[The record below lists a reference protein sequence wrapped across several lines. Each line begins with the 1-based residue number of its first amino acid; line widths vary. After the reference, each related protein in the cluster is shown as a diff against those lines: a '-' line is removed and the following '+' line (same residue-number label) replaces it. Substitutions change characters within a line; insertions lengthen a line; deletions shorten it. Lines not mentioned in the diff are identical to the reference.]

1 VIDSMQHRDDF
12 CDALRNIVGCD
23 SASVSEHS
31 LDEEP
36 RSSGS
41 ERPIHDVFFGKPA
54 NREQLRI
61 AQAVDRHGSVL
72 VQGPPG
78 TGKSHTIANL
88 IGHLLAHGQS
98 VLVTSHTT
106 KALRVLREHL
116 VEELRPL
123 CVSVLESDLESRR
136 QLEESV
142 QAISSRLSESD
153 ADELERE
160 AKGLEQRRACLIA
173 ELGLRREELKN
184 ARADEYR
191 SVVYGGNEIAPLEA
205 ARIVAAGTGR
215 HDWVPGPVALG
226 EPCPLSAAEV
236 RELYETNAS
245 TRPGDDRY
253 VDRSLP
259 DQLPVPGDVA
269 RWFQQSDQLAECG
282 QLDRRHWPKVGF
294 KPGHIGQLESL
305 ITELKTTV
313 QEFAAF
319 DGWKLAA
326 VDARRHP
333 QPDGGPWDHL
343 LRKIDETVELAL
355 QVQTDVVV
363 HRPQVSEESPLQAQ
377 SVLALEIHEHLLRG
391 GRLGWLW
398 LPWRLHW
405 KKALSIW
412 TVQGRPPKT
421 ADQVAAILRLLAVK
435 ISRTELQ
442 VLWEGL
448 MAAHGAPGL
457 AELGEEP
464 ERAASQFASI
474 IREVLDWWPRRWT
487 PLEQRLRDI
496 GFEWQR
502 FVGEQPPDLSRYG
515 ELRRIMTA
523 VQNRLIGDLER
534 TKKHLESLRVRKQ
547 MTDLLNHLGMSDR
560 PEVVAVRK
568 AIEDKDPEA
577 YSRAYH
583 ECMAAVAR
591 RKHALRRKELLARL
605 RRNGSA
611 ETWAEAIL
619 HRHDLHCGSTPPGD
633 VFKAWEWRQLNDELV
648 RRAEVDLEELG
659 RQIEDLQDQLKS
671 VTNQL
676 IDRKAWAGQVRRTR
690 RAQRQALIGW
700 LSIINRIGK
709 GFGRRVPQLRR
720 EAQQKMEECREAV
733 PVWVMPLSR
742 LVENFDFS
750 APRFDVVIIDEASQC
765 DVMALMALAIARKVV
780 VVGDDK
786 QVSPVAVGQQLDIVG
801 NLIRLHLEG
810 IPNAVLYDGRM
821 SIYDLAKQSFPGLIC
836 LMEHFR
842 CVPDII
848 QFSNHLSY
856 EGTIKPLREK
866 ASSQLTPHVVPY
878 RVEGATRGSGKVNA
892 EEAAV
897 VATLIVAAC
906 EHEAYVKQTFG
917 VISLVGDEQA
927 MEIERLLLQHLLPDE
942 YERRRIICGNSAQ
955 FQGDERDVM
964 FLSMVQ
970 SPGSGPL
977 PMLDRPD
984 FQQRY
989 NVAASRARNQM
1000 WVVYSL
1006 NHEVDL
1012 KPGDLRRRLVEH
1024 ALDPE
1029 AITRDL
1035 ERAGIPAESPF
1046 EQQVYE
1052 RLVRRGYRVRPQ
1064 WPVGRYRIDLVVEG
1078 AERRAAVECDGD
1090 RDHPIEK
1097 LSEDMER
1104 QAILERLGW
1113 RFIRIRGSVF
1123 FRNPDTAIDKLV
1135 AKLNELG
1142 IHPERRELHVEA
1154 EVEAHRPNLVAEII
1168 RRAAELRLLWKTPDS
1183 LIPREKIPHV
1193 TDL

>member
-1 VIDSMQHRDDF
+1 
-12 CDALRNIVGCD
+12 
-23 SASVSEHS
+23 
-31 LDEEP
+31 
-36 RSSGS
+36 
-41 ERPIHDVFFGKPA
+41 
-54 NREQLRI
+54 
-61 AQAVDRHGSVL
+61 
-72 VQGPPG
+72 
-78 TGKSHTIANL
+78 
-88 IGHLLAHGQS
+88 
-98 VLVTSHTT
+98 
-106 KALRVLREHL
+106 
-116 VEELRPL
+116 
-123 CVSVLESDLESRR
+123 
-136 QLEESV
+136 
-142 QAISSRLSESD
+142 
-153 ADELERE
+153 
-160 AKGLEQRRACLIA
+160 
-173 ELGLRREELKN
+173 
-184 ARADEYR
+184 
-191 SVVYGGNEIAPLEA
+191 
-205 ARIVAAGTGR
+205 
-215 HDWVPGPVALG
+215 
-226 EPCPLSAAEV
+226 
-236 RELYETNAS
+236 
-245 TRPGDDRY
+245 
-253 VDRSLP
+253 
-259 DQLPVPGDVA
+259 
-269 RWFQQSDQLAECG
+269 
-282 QLDRRHWPKVGF
+282 
-294 KPGHIGQLESL
+294 
-305 ITELKTTV
+305 
-313 QEFAAF
+313 
-319 DGWKLAA
+319 
-326 VDARRHP
+326 
-333 QPDGGPWDHL
+333 
-343 LRKIDETVELAL
+343 
-355 QVQTDVVV
+355 
-363 HRPQVSEESPLQAQ
+363 
-377 SVLALEIHEHLLRG
+377 
-391 GRLGWLW
+391 
-398 LPWRLHW
+398 
-405 KKALSIW
+405 
-412 TVQGRPPKT
+412 
-421 ADQVAAILRLLAVK
+421 
-435 ISRTELQ
+435 
-442 VLWEGL
+442 
-448 MAAHGAPGL
+448 
-457 AELGEEP
+457 
-464 ERAASQFASI
+464 
-474 IREVLDWWPRRWT
+474 
-487 PLEQRLRDI
+487 
-496 GFEWQR
+496 
-502 FVGEQPPDLSRYG
+502 
-515 ELRRIMTA
+515 
-523 VQNRLIGDLER
+523 
-534 TKKHLESLRVRKQ
+534 
-547 MTDLLNHLGMSDR
+547 
-560 PEVVAVRK
+560 
-568 AIEDKDPEA
+568 
-577 YSRAYH
+577 
-583 ECMAAVAR
+583 
-591 RKHALRRKELLARL
+591 
-605 RRNGSA
+605 
-611 ETWAEAIL
+611 
-619 HRHDLHCGSTPPGD
+619 
-633 VFKAWEWRQLNDELV
+633 
-648 RRAEVDLEELG
+648 
-659 RQIEDLQDQLKS
+659 
-671 VTNQL
+671 
-676 IDRKAWAGQVRRTR
+676 
-690 RAQRQALIGW
+690 
-700 LSIINRIGK
+700 
-709 GFGRRVPQLRR
+709 
-720 EAQQKMEECREAV
+720 
-733 PVWVMPLSR
+733 
-742 LVENFDFS
+742 
-750 APRFDVVIIDEASQC
+750 
-765 DVMALMALAIARKVV
+765 MALAIARKVV

-970 SPGSGPL
+970 SPGGGPL

-1035 ERAGIPAESPF
+1035 ERAGIPTESPF

-1123 FRNPDTAIDKLV
+1123 FRNPDAAIDKLV
-1135 AKLNELG
+1135 AKLDELG

>member
-1 VIDSMQHRDDF
+1 M
-12 CDALRNIVGCD
+12 
-23 SASVSEHS
+23 
-31 LDEEP
+31 
-36 RSSGS
+36 
-41 ERPIHDVFFGKPA
+41 
-54 NREQLRI
+54 
-61 AQAVDRHGSVL
+61 
-72 VQGPPG
+72 
-78 TGKSHTIANL
+78 
-88 IGHLLAHGQS
+88 
-98 VLVTSHTT
+98 
-106 KALRVLREHL
+106 
-116 VEELRPL
+116 
-123 CVSVLESDLESRR
+123 
-136 QLEESV
+136 
-142 QAISSRLSESD
+142 
-153 ADELERE
+153 
-160 AKGLEQRRACLIA
+160 
-173 ELGLRREELKN
+173 
-184 ARADEYR
+184 
-191 SVVYGGNEIAPLEA
+191 
-205 ARIVAAGTGR
+205 
-215 HDWVPGPVALG
+215 
-226 EPCPLSAAEV
+226 
-236 RELYETNAS
+236 
-245 TRPGDDRY
+245 
-253 VDRSLP
+253 
-259 DQLPVPGDVA
+259 
-269 RWFQQSDQLAECG
+269 
-282 QLDRRHWPKVGF
+282 
-294 KPGHIGQLESL
+294 
-305 ITELKTTV
+305 
-313 QEFAAF
+313 
-319 DGWKLAA
+319 
-326 VDARRHP
+326 
-333 QPDGGPWDHL
+333 
-343 LRKIDETVELAL
+343 
-355 QVQTDVVV
+355 
-363 HRPQVSEESPLQAQ
+363 
-377 SVLALEIHEHLLRG
+377 
-391 GRLGWLW
+391 
-398 LPWRLHW
+398 
-405 KKALSIW
+405 
-412 TVQGRPPKT
+412 
-421 ADQVAAILRLLAVK
+421 
-435 ISRTELQ
+435 
-442 VLWEGL
+442 
-448 MAAHGAPGL
+448 
-457 AELGEEP
+457 
-464 ERAASQFASI
+464 
-474 IREVLDWWPRRWT
+474 
-487 PLEQRLRDI
+487 
-496 GFEWQR
+496 
-502 FVGEQPPDLSRYG
+502 
-515 ELRRIMTA
+515 
-523 VQNRLIGDLER
+523 
-534 TKKHLESLRVRKQ
+534 
-547 MTDLLNHLGMSDR
+547 
-560 PEVVAVRK
+560 
-568 AIEDKDPEA
+568 
-577 YSRAYH
+577 
-583 ECMAAVAR
+583 
-591 RKHALRRKELLARL
+591 
-605 RRNGSA
+605 
-611 ETWAEAIL
+611 

-720 EAQQKMEECREAV
+720 EAQRKMEECREAV

-765 DVMALMALAIARKVV
+765 DVIALMALAIARKVV

-786 QVSPVAVGQQLDIVG
+786 QVSPVAVGQQLGIVG
-801 NLIRLHLEG
+801 NLIRLHLDG

-1024 ALDPE
+1024 VLDPE

-1035 ERAGIPAESPF
+1035 ERAGIPTESPF

-1064 WPVGRYRIDLVVEG
+1064 WPVGRYWIDLVVEG

-1097 LSEDMER
+1097 LSEDMEQ

-1123 FRNPDTAIDKLV
+1123 FRNPDAAIDKLV
-1135 AKLNELG
+1135 AKLDELG

-1154 EVEAHRPNLVAEII
+1154 EVEAHRPNLVVEII